1 MSVLNAILTSLIV
14 LAGFVFVVCFS
25 LVKLTWDLSR
35 LSGHESPEILEV
47 LGKPASAKESLAK
60 VTKSYESSRTELS
73 DIQ

>member
-35 LSGHESPEILEV
+35 VSGHESPEVLEV
-47 LGKPASAKESLAK
+47 LSKPARGKESPAK
-60 VTKSYESSRTELS
+60 VTESYESSRTELS
-73 DIQ
+73 DTQ